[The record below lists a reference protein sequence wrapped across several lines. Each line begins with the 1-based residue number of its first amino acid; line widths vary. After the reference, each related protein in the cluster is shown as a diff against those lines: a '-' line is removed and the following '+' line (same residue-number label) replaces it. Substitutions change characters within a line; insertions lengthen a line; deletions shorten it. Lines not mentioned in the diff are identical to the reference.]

1 MDFKKAKFYLKIRKI
16 ISEILILLLGSAL
29 MAAATSFFL
38 LPNQLSSG
46 GFAGIGTI
54 TYYLFGLPVGIVMLA
69 LNIPLFIAGFF
80 TKGKLFFLKSVIGTI
95 SLAIFIDVFDKWNA
109 VTADR
114 LLSCIYGGILMG
126 VGTALVLKSNGS
138 TGGTDLLSYIIRKY
152 NPKYRSGS
160 IIILVDTI
168 IIVANVLV
176 FQEIEIGLYSVITI
190 YLMGKMI
197 DIVFEGV
204 YFTKMLYI
212 ISDAYQE
219 IAEEITKEIGRG
231 VTSLYAKGM
240 YTGEEKNV
248 LLCVASRGE
257 IVQIK
262 QIVHTIDAKAFMVI
276 TNAREALGKGFKE
289 TK

>member
-1 MDFKKAKFYLKIRKI
+1 MDFKKAKLYLKIRKI

-257 IVQIK
+257 IVKIK
-262 QIVHTIDAKAFMVI
+262 QIVHTIDEKAFMVI

>member
-114 LLSCIYGGILMG
+114 LLSCIYGGILM
-126 VGTALVLKSNGS
+126 
-138 TGGTDLLSYIIRKY
+138 
-152 NPKYRSGS
+152 
-160 IIILVDTI
+160 
-168 IIVANVLV
+168 
-176 FQEIEIGLYSVITI
+176 
-190 YLMGKMI
+190 
-197 DIVFEGV
+197 
-204 YFTKMLYI
+204 
-212 ISDAYQE
+212 
-219 IAEEITKEIGRG
+219 
-231 VTSLYAKGM
+231 
-240 YTGEEKNV
+240 
-248 LLCVASRGE
+248 
-257 IVQIK
+257 
-262 QIVHTIDAKAFMVI
+262 
-276 TNAREALGKGFKE
+276 
-289 TK
+289 

>member
-1 MDFKKAKFYLKIRKI
+1 MDFKKAKLYLKIRKI

-176 FQEIEIGLYSVITI
+176 FKEIEIGLYSVITI

-204 YFTKMLYI
+204 YFTKML
-212 ISDAYQE
+212 
-219 IAEEITKEIGRG
+219 
-231 VTSLYAKGM
+231 
-240 YTGEEKNV
+240 
-248 LLCVASRGE
+248 
-257 IVQIK
+257 
-262 QIVHTIDAKAFMVI
+262 
-276 TNAREALGKGFKE
+276 
-289 TK
+289 